1 MSDQTLQGLISE
13 TCALANRIR
22 IVGEQDRYR
31 RVRHHLGAASSVV
44 DIVQARLQEAIVLLR
59 GPIAQATGY
68 EVDDDINSVGAAIA
82 HDAQSFPRC
91 LVCKADSY
99 TQCVCLEVTT

>member
-22 IVGEQDRYR
+22 IASEQDDYK
-31 RVRHHLGAASSVV
+31 RVRHQLAGISSVV
-44 DIVQARLQEAIVLLR
+44 DILQARLQEALREVR
-59 GPIAQATGY
+59 GPIAQAPGY
-68 EVDDDINSVGAAIA
+68 PIDDINSIGAAIA
-82 HDAQSFPRC
+82 HDAQTFPRC

-99 TQCVCLEVTT
+99 TECICLEVTT